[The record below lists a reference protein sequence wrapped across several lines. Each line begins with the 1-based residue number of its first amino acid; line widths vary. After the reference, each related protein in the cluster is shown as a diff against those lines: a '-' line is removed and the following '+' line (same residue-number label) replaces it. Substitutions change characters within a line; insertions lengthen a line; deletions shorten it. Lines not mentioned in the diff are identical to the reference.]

1 MHRSPSIVPPLSSS
15 PSPFG
20 QNIASPVS
28 NKSRH
33 DPSTKTSSLRSRPAV
48 GNLNHGSLVGVVAL
62 PTSPGKDKAS
72 SGSHRPPSPNHP
84 SGTTIPQSPFL
95 VHFSDYIAS
104 SSCQFLETDLGMHKD
119 LWKFSLIGFI
129 VGKFPGYSSLSKF
142 VNCTWKC
149 SVKFSIHDSGWL
161 IFTFTSETDMFDCWS
176 PLYLSKLASVIGKP
190 VHSDSP
196 TTSKTRLSYAR
207 VLVEI
212 NLLVDLPTS
221 INIILLNGDSL
232 SQKDLGSHYFFLHR
246 NSSHKHKKHSQT
258 APAPFRCSSPLAET
272 IAVEKQSIREEPQ
285 GELGI
290 DPISVKAAMAVEE
303 RVVGFR
309 SKRDKLGHSNA
320 TIEPP
325 PRRQYLRRSKAAA
338 TYHSRK
344 SLRKSKS
351 SSSANS
357 RTQGRTVSSP
367 SSSL

>member
-104 SSCQFLETDLGMHKD
+104 SSCQFLETDL
-119 LWKFSLIGFI
+119 
-129 VGKFPGYSSLSKF
+129 
-142 VNCTWKC
+142 
-149 SVKFSIHDSGWL
+149 
-161 IFTFTSETDMFDCWS
+161 
-176 PLYLSKLASVIGKP
+176 
-190 VHSDSP
+190 
-196 TTSKTRLSYAR
+196 
-207 VLVEI
+207 
-212 NLLVDLPTS
+212 
-221 INIILLNGDSL
+221 
-232 SQKDLGSHYFFLHR
+232 
-246 NSSHKHKKHSQT
+246 
-258 APAPFRCSSPLAET
+258 
-272 IAVEKQSIREEPQ
+272 AVEKQSIREEPQ

-309 SKRDKLGHSNA
+309 SKRDKLAFGSLLHLLFM
-320 TIEPP
+320 
-325 PRRQYLRRSKAAA
+325 QVVYL
-338 TYHSRK
+338 SRGGC
-344 SLRKSKS
+344 SL
-351 SSSANS
+351 A
-357 RTQGRTVSSP
+357 QAFCVDGFV
-367 SSSL
+367 